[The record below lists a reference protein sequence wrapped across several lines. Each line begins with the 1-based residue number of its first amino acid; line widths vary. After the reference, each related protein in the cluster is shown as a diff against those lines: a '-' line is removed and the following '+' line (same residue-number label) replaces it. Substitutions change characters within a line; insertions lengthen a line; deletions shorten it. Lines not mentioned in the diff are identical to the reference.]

1 LAVVALALGGLV
13 AVTVVLMALDLRARW
28 RSEIRPRWT
37 DDGTDDDT
45 TPPPMS

>member
-1 LAVVALALGGLV
+1 
-13 AVTVVLMALDLRARW
+13 VVLMALDLRARW

-37 DDGTDDDT
+37 EDDGPNDDGPDDAT